1 MSLTR
6 EEVIHIARLARLE
19 LTDREIERYQEQLS
33 SILEY
38 ADRLKAVDT
47 SQIPPT
53 SSVLPARSRFR
64 EDSPIDS
71 LAVDQVLKNAPQSE
85 KNQFKVPPALEEPQ

>member
-19 LTDREIERYQEQLS
+19 LTDSEIERYQQQLS

-38 ADRLKAVDT
+38 ADRLKALDT

-64 EDSPIDS
+64 EDSPVES
-71 LAVDQVLKNAPQSE
+71 LPVEKLLQNAPQAE
-85 KNQFKVPPALEEPQ
+85 KDQFKVPPALEEPQ

>member
-1 MSLTR
+1 MSLSR

-19 LTDREIERYQEQLS
+19 LSNDEIERYQQQLS

-38 ADRLKAVDT
+38 ADRLKTLDT
-47 SQIPPT
+47 SKIPPT

-64 EDSPIDS
+64 DDIPAESLSPADVI
-71 LAVDQVLKNAPQSE
+71 KNAPQSE
-85 KNQFKVPPALEEPQ
+85 KDQFKVPPALEGVQ

>member
-1 MSLTR
+1 MLLSR

-19 LTDREIERYQEQLS
+19 LTNDEIERYQQQLS

-38 ADRLKAVDT
+38 ADRLKTLDT
-47 SQIPPT
+47 GNIPPT

-64 EDSPIDS
+64 EDIPADS
-71 LAVDQVLKNAPQSE
+71 LAPAEVIKNASRSE
-85 KNQFKVPPALEEPQ
+85 KDQFKVPPALEGVQ

>member
-19 LTDREIERYQEQLS
+19 LTDREIERYQQQLS

>member
-6 EEVIHIARLARLE
+6 KEVVHIAKLARLE
-19 LTDREIERYQEQLS
+19 LSDGEIERYQHQLS

-38 ADRLKAVDT
+38 ADRLKELDT
-47 SQIPPT
+47 SQILPT

-64 EDSPIDS
+64 EDIPIKS
-71 LAVDQVLKNAPQSE
+71 LPVEKLLQNASQSE
-85 KNQFKVPPALEEPQ
+85 KDQFKVPPALEEPQ

>member
-19 LTDREIERYQEQLS
+19 LTDSEIERYQQQLS

-64 EDSPIDS
+64 DDSPLES
-71 LAVDQVLKNAPQSE
+71 LSVDQVLKNAPLSE
-85 KNQFKVPPALEEPQ
+85 KDQFKVPPALEEPQ

>member
-1 MSLTR
+1 MSLSR

-19 LTDREIERYQEQLS
+19 LTNDEIERYQQQLS

-38 ADRLKAVDT
+38 ADRLKTLDT
-47 SQIPPT
+47 SKIPPT

-64 EDSPIDS
+64 DDVPAES
-71 LAVDQVLKNAPQSE
+71 LAPTDVIKNAAQSE
-85 KNQFKVPPALEEPQ
+85 KDQFKVPPALEGVQ

>member
-1 MSLTR
+1 MSLSR

-19 LTDREIERYQEQLS
+19 LSNDEIERYQQQLS

-38 ADRLKAVDT
+38 ADRLKTLDT
-47 SQIPPT
+47 SKIPPT

-64 EDSPIDS
+64 DDVPSESLSPADVI
-71 LAVDQVLKNAPQSE
+71 KNAPQSE
-85 KNQFKVPPALEEPQ
+85 KDQFKVPPALEGVQ

>member
-1 MSLTR
+1 MSLSR
-6 EEVIHIARLARLE
+6 EEVIHIAKLARLE
-19 LTDREIERYQEQLS
+19 LSDNEIERYQQQLS

-38 ADRLKAVDT
+38 ADRLKELNT

-64 EDSPIDS
+64 DDVPVES
-71 LAVDQVLKNAPQSE
+71 LPTDKLLKNAPQSE
-85 KNQFKVPPALEEPQ
+85 KDQFKVPPALEGPQ

>member
-6 EEVIHIARLARLE
+6 KEVVHIAKLARLE
-19 LTDREIERYQEQLS
+19 LSGEIERYQHQLS

-38 ADRLKAVDT
+38 ADRLKELDT
-47 SQIPPT
+47 SQILPT

-64 EDSPIDS
+64 EDIPIES
-71 LAVDQVLKNAPQSE
+71 LPVEKLLQNASQSE
-85 KNQFKVPPALEEPQ
+85 KDQFKVPPALEEPQ

>member
-6 EEVIHIARLARLE
+6 EEVIHIAKLARLE
-19 LTDREIERYQEQLS
+19 LSDAEIERYQHQLS

-38 ADRLKAVDT
+38 ADRLKELDT
-47 SQIPPT
+47 SKIPPT

-64 EDSPIDS
+64 DDTPGKS
-71 LAVDQVLKNAPQSE
+71 LPVEKLLQNAFQSE
-85 KNQFKVPPALEEPQ
+85 KDQFKVPPALEEPQ

>member
-1 MSLTR
+1 MSLSR

-19 LTDREIERYQEQLS
+19 LTDDEIERYQQQLS

-38 ADRLKAVDT
+38 ADRLKTLDT
-47 SQIPPT
+47 SKIPPT

-64 EDSPIDS
+64 DDVPAES
-71 LAVDQVLKNAPQSE
+71 LAPADVIRNAPQSE
-85 KNQFKVPPALEEPQ
+85 KDQFKVPPALEGVQ

>member
-19 LTDREIERYQEQLS
+19 LTDSEIERYQQQLS

>member
-1 MSLTR
+1 MPLSR

-19 LTDREIERYQEQLS
+19 LSNDEIERYQQQLS

-38 ADRLKAVDT
+38 ADRLKTLDT
-47 SQIPPT
+47 SKIPPT

-64 EDSPIDS
+64 DDVPAES
-71 LAVDQVLKNAPQSE
+71 LAPADVIKNALRSE
-85 KNQFKVPPALEEPQ
+85 KDQFKVPPALEGVQ

>member
-6 EEVIHIARLARLE
+6 KEVVHIARLARLD
-19 LTDREIERYQEQLS
+19 LSDSEIERYQLQLS

-38 ADRLKAVDT
+38 ADRLKSVDT

-64 EDSPIDS
+64 DDSPADS
-71 LAVDQVLKNAPQSE
+71 LAVEQLLANAPRTDDD
-85 KNQFKVPPALEEPQ
+85 QFKVPPALEEPQ

>member
-1 MSLTR
+1 MSISR
-6 EEVIHIARLARLE
+6 EEVVHIAKLARLE
-19 LTDREIERYQEQLS
+19 LTDSEIERYRLQLS

-38 ADRLKAVDT
+38 ADRLKTLDT

-64 EDSPIDS
+64 DDVPAES
-71 LAVDQVLKNAPQSE
+71 LHVDQVLKNAPRSE
-85 KNQFKVPPALEEPQ
+85 NDQFKVPPALEEPQ

>member
-1 MSLTR
+1 MSLSR

-19 LTDREIERYQEQLS
+19 LTNDEIERYQQQLS

-38 ADRLKAVDT
+38 ADRLKTLDT

-64 EDSPIDS
+64 DDVPAAS
-71 LAVDQVLKNAPQSE
+71 LPPADVIKNAPRSE
-85 KNQFKVPPALEEPQ
+85 KDQFKVPPALEGVQ

>member
-6 EEVIHIARLARLE
+6 EEVIHIAKLARLE
-19 LTDREIERYQEQLS
+19 LSENEIERYQSQLS

-38 ADRLKAVDT
+38 ADRLKEVDT
-47 SQIPPT
+47 SKISPT

-64 EDSPIDS
+64 EDIPAAP
-71 LAVDQVLKNAPQSE
+71 LPVEKVLKNAPQTE
-85 KNQFKVPPALEEPQ
+85 RDQFKVPPALEEAQ

>member
-1 MSLTR
+1 MSLSR
-6 EEVIHIARLARLE
+6 EEVVHIAKLARLE
-19 LTDREIERYQEQLS
+19 LTNSEIERYQLQLS

-38 ADRLKAVDT
+38 ADRLKTLDT

-64 EDSPIDS
+64 DDVPADS
-71 LAVDQVLKNAPQSE
+71 LQVDQVLKNAPRFE
-85 KNQFKVPPALEEPQ
+85 NDQFKVPPALEEPQ

>member
-6 EEVIHIARLARLE
+6 KEVIHIAKLARLE
-19 LTDREIERYQEQLS
+19 LSDAELERYQHQLS

-38 ADRLKAVDT
+38 ADRLKALDT
-47 SQIPPT
+47 SDIPPT

-64 EDSPIDS
+64 EDIPAKS
-71 LAVDQVLKNAPQSE
+71 LPVDKLLQNAPHAE
-85 KNQFKVPPALEEPQ
+85 KDQFKVPPALEEPK